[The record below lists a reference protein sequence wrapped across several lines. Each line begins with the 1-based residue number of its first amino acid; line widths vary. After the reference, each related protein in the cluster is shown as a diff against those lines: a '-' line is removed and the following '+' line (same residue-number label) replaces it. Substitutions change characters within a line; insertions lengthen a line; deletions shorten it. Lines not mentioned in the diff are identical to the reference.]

1 MVMGR
6 TKHPRGGGGDSQAID
21 FQCSVSASLQGNHDD
36 LAFSSSNNS
45 FPVPFLVQI
54 EEALAVSSTTP
65 TLCTSEIKRR
75 RSGSTPVCLSSAPGP
90 LHLPP
95 NLVSVGN
102 WNDPGGHQ

>member
-21 FQCSVSASLQGNHDD
+21 FQCSVSASLQGYHD
-36 LAFSSSNNS
+36 LLFSSSTNS

-54 EEALAVSSTTP
+54 EEEALAVWSTTP
-65 TLCTSEIKRR
+65 TLCTFEIKRR
-75 RSGSTPVCLSSAPGP
+75 RYGSTPVCSSSAPGP